1 MQDKNLKE
9 WEELISPRGLLNVIK
24 PIIADELVA
33 KYRLE
38 RDGLKVTLLNGQKFM
53 LTITEIK

>member
-1 MQDKNLKE
+1 MKDENLKE
-9 WEELISPRGLLNVIK
+9 WQEPISPRGLLNVIK

-38 RDGLKVTLLNGQKFM
+38 RCGFKMNLLNGQKFM